1 MPIFVTNVGG
11 KRGKTM
17 SEAAHRPRYTLE
29 EYLRVEEMSNVR
41 HEFLD
46 GEIYVMAGGTPE
58 HGRIA
63 ANIIMLL
70 GAHTSQRRCAVF
82 TSDVRVR
89 VAATGL
95 DTYPDVTVVCGRL
108 EYDLRDPH
116 AIANPTLLVEVTSS
130 STEAYDRGEKL
141 SHYKQIPSLREVV
154 IVSHAERRVD
164 VWSRQQSDDWRPASF
179 GASDQVRLASIEAAL
194 PVDAIYADPLET

>member
-1 MPIFVTNVGG
+1 
-11 KRGKTM
+11 M
-17 SEAAHRPRYTLE
+17 SEPARRPRYTLA

-46 GEIYVMAGGTPE
+46 GEIFGMAGGTPE

-70 GAHTSQRRCAVF
+70 GMRTSHRRCAVF

-108 EYDLRDPH
+108 EYDSLDPH
-116 AIANPTLLVEVTSS
+116 AIANPTLLVEVTSP

-141 SHYKQIPSLREVV
+141 NHYKRISSLQEVA
-154 IVSHAERRVD
+154 IVSHGERRVE
-164 VWSRQQSDDWRPASF
+164 VWSRWEGEWRVERF
-179 GASDQVRLASIEAAL
+179 GASEHVRLASIDADL
-194 PVDAIYADPLET
+194 PVDEIYLDPLS

>member
-1 MPIFVTNVGG
+1 
-11 KRGKTM
+11 M
-17 SEAAHRPRYTLE
+17 SEPARRPRYTLDQ
-29 EYLRVEEMSNVR
+29 YLHLEAMSNVR

-46 GEIYVMAGGTPE
+46 GEIFGMAGGTPE

-70 GAHTSQRRCAVF
+70 GMRTSQRRCAVF

-108 EYDLRDPH
+108 EHDALDPQ
-116 AIANPTLLVEVTSS
+116 AMANPTLLVEVTSP

-141 SHYKQIPSLREVV
+141 NHYQRIPSLQEVA
-154 IVSHAERRVD
+154 IVAHGERRVD
-164 VWSRQQSDDWRPASF
+164 VWVRDPRGQWTAERF
-179 GASDQVRLASIEAAL
+179 GAAESVYLRSIDATL
-194 PVDAIYADPLET
+194 PLDDIYRDPLTA

>member
-1 MPIFVTNVGG
+1 
-11 KRGKTM
+11 M
-17 SEAAHRPRYTLE
+17 SEAARRPRYPLE

-46 GEIYVMAGGTPE
+46 GEIYGLAGGSPE

-70 GAHTSQRRCAVF
+70 GMRAAPRRCAVF

-108 EYDLRDPH
+108 EYDSLDPH
-116 AIANPTLLVEVTSS
+116 AIANPTLLVEVTSP
-130 STEAYDRGEKL
+130 STETYDRGEKL
-141 SHYKQIPSLREVV
+141 NHYKRIPSLQEVV
-154 IVSHAERRVD
+154 IVSHGERRVE
-164 VWSRQQSDDWRPASF
+164 VWSRSGADDWQNARFGPA
-179 GASDQVRLASIEAAL
+179 GNVRLAAVDSEL
-194 PVDAIYADPLET
+194 PLDEIYSDPLTA

>member
-1 MPIFVTNVGG
+1 
-11 KRGKTM
+11 M
-17 SEAAHRPRYTLE
+17 SEAARRPRYTLDQ
-29 EYLRVEEMSNVR
+29 YLRLEEMSNVR

-46 GEIYVMAGGTPE
+46 GEIFGMAGGTPE

-70 GAHTSQRRCAVF
+70 GMRASHRRCAVF

-108 EYDLRDPH
+108 EHDSLDPQ
-116 AIANPTLLVEVTSS
+116 AIANPTLLVEVTSP

-141 SHYKQIPSLREVV
+141 NHYKRIPALQEVA
-154 IVSHAERRVD
+154 IVSHGERRVE
-164 VWSRQQSDDWRPASF
+164 VWSRREGDWRLERF
-179 GASDQVRLASIEAAL
+179 GASEQVRLSSIDATL
-194 PVDAIYADPLET
+194 PVDEIYFDPLT

>member
-1 MPIFVTNVGG
+1 
-11 KRGKTM
+11 M
-17 SEAAHRPRYTLE
+17 SEAARRPRYTLE

-41 HEFLD
+41 HEFFD
-46 GEIYVMAGGTPE
+46 GEIYGMAGGTPE

-63 ANIIMLL
+63 ANLIMLL
-70 GAHTSQRRCAVF
+70 GMRTSQRRCAVF

-108 EYDLRDPH
+108 EYDPLDPH
-116 AIANPTLLVEVTSS
+116 AIGNPTLLVEVTST

-141 SHYKQIPSLREVV
+141 SHYKRIPSLEEVV

-164 VWSRQQSDDWRPASF
+164 VWSRQGEGWDVAQFRDTEP
-179 GASDQVRLASIEAAL
+179 VRLASIDSNL
-194 PVDAIYADPLET
+194 TMDGIYADPLAS

>member
-1 MPIFVTNVGG
+1 
-11 KRGKTM
+11 M
-17 SEAAHRPRYTLE
+17 SEAARRPQYTLDQ
-29 EYLRVEEMSNVR
+29 YLRLEEMSNVR
-41 HEFLD
+41 HEYFD
-46 GEIYVMAGGTPE
+46 GEIYGMAGGTPE

-70 GAHTSQRRCAVF
+70 GTRAAQRRCAVF

-108 EYDLRDPH
+108 EHDSLDPN
-116 AIANPTLLVEVTSS
+116 AIANPTLLVEVTSP

-141 SHYKQIPSLREVV
+141 SHYKRIPSLHEIV
-154 IVSHAERRVD
+154 IVSHGERRVD
-164 VWSRQQSDDWRPASF
+164 LWSRE
-179 GASDQVRLASIEAAL
+179 ASDHWRVERFGSSEQVRLASIDSDL
-194 PVDAIYADPLET
+194 PLDEIYADPLTR